1 MWFFKKNNKEDLTE
15 EITPRDKDLHIES
28 DKDDSNEQMIWMRR
42 MISHN
47 IKMPMSII
55 SGYAELLKQGILS
68 ADDQIDA
75 VNAINENVMYLSQV
89 LAVIFDDNM
98 DSSMPGSM
106 DISKVNVYTLIERV
120 IGYVKEI
127 AKKNNIRIFLEG
139 DKEAYIKAEQ
149 MDIMKVFY
157 QILENSFKYLGEGNN
172 IRIQVRITGDN
183 VLVVY
188 KDDGIGIPENEV
200 EKVMQM
206 GYRGSNSSSRLGK
219 GLGMYD
225 INETVKKY
233 GGMMKVNS
241 RENEGFTI
249 IITFIKADK

>member
-1 MWFFKKNNKEDLTE
+1 MWFFKKNNKEDFTE
-15 EITPRDKDLHIES
+15 EITPREKDSHIES
-28 DKDDSNEQMIWMRR
+28 DKEDSYEQMIWMRR

-68 ADDQIDA
+68 ADDQMNA

-89 LAVIFDDNM
+89 LSVIFDDNM
-98 DSSMPGSM
+98 DGNI
-106 DISKVNVYTLIERV
+106 DITKVNVYKLIERV
-120 IGYVKEI
+120 MGYVKEI
-127 AKKNNIRIFLEG
+127 SRKNNIRIFLEG
-139 DKEAYIKAEQ
+139 DSEAYIKADQ

-157 QILENSFKYLGEGNN
+157 QILENSFKYLKEGNT
-172 IRIQVRITGDN
+172 IRIQVRVTGDN

-188 KDDGIGIPENEV
+188 KDDGIGIPESEV

-206 GYRGSNSSSRLGK
+206 GYRGSNSGSRLGK
-219 GLGMYD
+219 GFGMYD
-225 INETVKKY
+225 ISETVKKY

-249 IITFIKADK
+249 IMTFHKVDK

>member
-1 MWFFKKNNKEDLTE
+1 MWFFKKNNKEDFTE
-15 EITPRDKDLHIES
+15 ENISNKEGESVKSES
-28 DKDDSNEQMIWMRR
+28 DIDHERMAWMRR

-47 IKMPMSII
+47 IKMPMAII

-68 ADDQIDA
+68 ADDQVDA
-75 VNAINENVMYLSQV
+75 VNIINENVMYLSQV
-89 LAVIFDDNM
+89 LSVIFDDNM
-98 DSSMPGSM
+98 ESNMESGIDLT
-106 DISKVNVYTLIERV
+106 KVNVYTLIERV

-127 AKKNNIRIFLEG
+127 ARKSNIRIFLEG
-139 DKEAYIKAEQ
+139 DKEAYIQAEQ

-157 QILENSFKYLGEGNN
+157 QILENSFKYLGEGNTIKMQ
-172 IRIQVRITGDN
+172 IRDTKEN

-188 KDDGIGIPENEV
+188 KDDGYGISEGEIDKIL
-200 EKVMQM
+200 EM
-206 GYRGSNSSSRLGK
+206 GYRGSNSGSRHGK

-233 GGMMKVNS
+233 GGMLKISS

-249 IITFIKADK
+249 IISFPKG